1 MFLNELTKLS
11 GVSGCE
17 FEVRNYIKSKL
28 SEMGCQFYV
37 DKLGNIIAHNKGKK
51 NKTIM
56 VSAHMDEVGLIVTNI
71 DSDGFIKFKAVGGID
86 QRVLNSKVVLIGEYS
101 GRYRL

>member
-51 NKTIM
+51 K
-56 VSAHMDEVGLIVTNI
+56 
-71 DSDGFIKFKAVGGID
+71 
-86 QRVLNSKVVLIGEYS
+86 
-101 GRYRL
+101 